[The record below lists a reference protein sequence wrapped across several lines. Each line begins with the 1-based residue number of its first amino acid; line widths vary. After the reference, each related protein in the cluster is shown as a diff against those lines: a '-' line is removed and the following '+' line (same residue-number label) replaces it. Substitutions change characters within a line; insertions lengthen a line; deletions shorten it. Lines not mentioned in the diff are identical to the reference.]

1 MESSRPARSVFIHLF
16 KKKSREIAQKKNH
29 DSFSHV
35 KLGHQGQGGQYS
47 PDEIEKMAEYS
58 ANLYAKNESE
68 KAHYLEYY
76 RNYYKNGGDPNGG
89 QQQNPQKIDKYNGNN
104 SKKDQDIDHH
114 GKVIV
119 NGVEYQIYRKYNC
132 NMN

>member
-1 MESSRPARSVFIHLF
+1 MNSSHGTTSSGGGQPTAAANAALAA
-16 KKKSREIAQKKNH
+16 AQW
-29 DSFSHV
+29 S
-35 KLGHQGQGGQYS
+35 HQGRQGQQGQYS
-47 PDEIEKMAEYS
+47 QDEIEKMAEYS
-58 ANLYAKNESE
+58 ASLYAKNESE

-119 NGVEYQIYRKYNC
+119 NGVEYQIYRKYN
-132 NMN
+132 

>member
-1 MESSRPARSVFIHLF
+1 MKKIDVFF
-16 KKKSREIAQKKNH
+16 
-29 DSFSHV
+29 FHV

>member
-1 MESSRPARSVFIHLF
+1 M
-16 KKKSREIAQKKNH
+16 
-29 DSFSHV
+29 
-35 KLGHQGQGGQYS
+35 KLGHQGQRQYS
-47 PDEIEKMAEYS
+47 SDEIEKIAKHW
-58 ANLYAKNESE
+58 ANFYAKNESE
-68 KAHYLEYY
+68 KAQYLEYY

-132 NMN
+132 NMK